1 MRSFIVIAMFA
12 ASLSHAAWNGYT
24 EDRELELDADGLS
37 SFDINAGAGSLVV
50 TGVEGLHKILV
61 TATINVPDEDADD
74 ARELIEKKLKLSLNQ
89 SRDEARLEAFFES
102 HSWGWNDSPSVDLDI
117 RVPHGLALRVDDG
130 SGSMKIIDV
139 NSDVRIDD
147 GSGSIDVAG
156 VTSITIDDGS
166 GSIKVIGVQG
176 DVEIED
182 GSGSITVERVGGS
195 VTIDDGSG
203 GIEIDDVEHDLTI
216 VDDGSGGLNASNVR
230 GAIDNDS

>member
-24 EDRELELDADGLS
+24 EDRELELDADGLV
-37 SFDINAGAGSLVV
+37 SFDIDAGAGSLVV

-74 ARELIEKKLKLSLNQ
+74 ARELIEKKLKLSLDQ

-147 GSGSIDVAG
+147 GSGSMDITG
-156 VTSITIDDGS
+156 VTSVYIDDGS
-166 GSIKVIGVQG
+166 G
-176 DVEIED
+176 
-182 GSGSITVERVGGS
+182 
-195 VTIDDGSG
+195 
-203 GIEIDDVEHDLTI
+203 
-216 VDDGSGGLNASNVR
+216 
-230 GAIDNDS
+230 